1 MSDVA
6 TSLRSAPTP
15 RIEYRPYNA
24 DEPLPRDVLG
34 AVAFRD
40 VPLRHN
46 DPRCVRVGLKPLLGA
61 DMVEVWH
68 ASGPVNIGFDGMIRY
83 AADPDHMLGA
93 IELDE
98 RRYGGVAGA
107 AEAAYAALSRF
118 ASGSRHPNLLR
129 IWNYLDGINRGDG
142 DNERYKLFC
151 MGRAA
156 GLRAGAEAPRG
167 GDARAAGALF
177 EDRFPAATCIGRRD
191 GDPTLQV
198 YWLAGRAPGL
208 PLENP
213 RQVSA
218 FRYPRE
224 YGPTPPSFSRAM
236 LASDRLV
243 MISGTAS
250 IVGHASRH
258 SGDVLA
264 QLDETF
270 TNLANVLQ
278 RAAGAAPGITTRLGP
293 GSLLKIYLR
302 DESLLPEVAS
312 FLRERV
318 PSQTQYV
325 VLHADVCRSELL
337 VEIDCLHGEVPLPPK
352 AFIQR

>member
-6 TSLRSAPTP
+6 TLLRSAPTP

-24 DEPLPRDVLG
+24 DVPLPRDVLG

-40 VPLRHN
+40 RSPRQN
-46 DPRCVRVGLKPLLGA
+46 DPRIVRVGLKPLIGA
-61 DMVEVWH
+61 DLIEIWH
-68 ASGPVNIGFDGMIRY
+68 AGGPVNIGFDGIVRY
-83 AADPDHMLGA
+83 AADADHMLGA

-98 RRYGGVAGA
+98 RDYGGITGA
-107 AEAAYAALSRF
+107 AEAAYAALNRF
-118 ASGSRHPNLLR
+118 VSNSRHPNLLR
-129 IWNYLDGINRGDG
+129 IWNYIDGINRGDG

-151 MGRAA
+151 SGRAT
-156 GLRAGAEAPRG
+156 GLRALDPTRDE
-167 GDARAAGALF
+167 
-177 EDRFPAATCIGRRD
+177 RFPAATCIGRRD
-191 GDPTLQV
+191 GDPMVQV
-198 YWLAGRAPGL
+198 YWLAGRTPGL

-218 FRYPRE
+218 YRYPRE

-258 SGDVLA
+258 RGNVRG

-270 TNLANVLQ
+270 ANLANVLQ

-293 GSLLKIYLR
+293 QSLLKIYLR
-302 DESLLPEVAS
+302 DESLLPEVHD

-318 PSQTQYV
+318 PSQTRYI
-325 VLHADVCRSELL
+325 VLHADICRSELL
-337 VEIDCLHGEVPLPPK
+337 VEIDCLHGE
-352 AFIQR
+352 A